1 MKKMF
6 SIQKVAFAMTAMAA
20 CGEKDNDG
28 TDNGGGSNGGMSR
41 LM

>member
-1 MKKMF
+1 MKKVF

-20 CGEKDNDG
+20 CGDDNNG
-28 TDNGGGSNGGMSR
+28 TGNGGGSNGGGMPR